1 MTFNDMVAQLAH
13 ISWSALMVDSI
24 GARLSGEKAISIVL
38 GFAFAKEAIESIWG
52 VWEPVQPWSS
62 GLEDI
67 AFWIAGA
74 GLGYLLLKYLW
85 KRQ

>member
-1 MTFNDMVAQLAH
+1 MTFNDVVAQFAH
-13 ISWSALMVDSI
+13 IGWSALMVDSL
-24 GARLSGEKAISIVL
+24 GARISSKKAISIVL